1 MKKKFLLAL
10 MVLCLL
16 FTATS
21 CQSGTA
27 DKTAQGGETTES
39 LHVEESRVLELESG
53 TEGAIA
59 PN

>member
-1 MKKKFLLAL
+1 